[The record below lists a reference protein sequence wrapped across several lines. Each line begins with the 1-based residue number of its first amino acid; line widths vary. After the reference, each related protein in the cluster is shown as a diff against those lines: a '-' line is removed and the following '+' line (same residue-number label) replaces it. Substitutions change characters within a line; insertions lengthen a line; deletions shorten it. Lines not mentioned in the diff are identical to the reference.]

1 MSPGLQYLINRVA
14 ELELGMATLID
25 ERAAKDARIAELE
38 KNQKKLRTAREPAPP
53 KTI

>member
-38 KNQKKLRTAREPAPP
+38 KRQKNRRAAGESPPPRE
-53 KTI
+53 I